1 MGLFGD
7 SSCNSWAFFGKQG
20 AGKTLGMIDLAI
32 KLAVKR
38 RRGIVSNLRLDPQG
52 FYNYGKKYRLPWL
65 CRIAAE
71 GQIVSLPTDSDMDL
85 LFRYPYSIVLFD
97 EAGALMFS
105 RNWQKSN
112 DSIIRS
118 GIQLRKNYC
127 NLIWTAQYHDQCD
140 KFLRSTVE
148 RCVWS
153 EGTSFFNWRTQKDIL
168 IWRSNRHFEA
178 REFWA
183 WVDNDELRSKH
194 VKTALKSLQHDHGSV
209 TQRHRDLFNC
219 FDSHGLVGSV
229 IDKHLQPIICNY
241 HYRCDLPKNY
251 YQSKIHEPYD
261 DPLLNLRFAYKEISL
276 TKQLNYFSNH
286 PDGFYAA
293 PIVPKRIAIA
303 CHLKGFFETDRPLP
317 IYSKKESSRYQQ
329 PAKTKYKSNG
339 NGSKNSNGKVEIDP
353 RIKNLL

>member
-7 SSCNSWAFFGKQG
+7 SSCNSWAYFGKQG

-38 RRGIVSNLRLDPQG
+38 RRGIVSNLRLNPQG
-52 FYNYGKKYRLPWL
+52 FYDYGRKYKLPWL
-65 CRIAAE
+65 QRIATE
-71 GQIVSLPTDSDMDL
+71 GQIISLPTDSEMDL
-85 LFRYPYSIVLFD
+85 LFRYPYSIVVFD

-112 DSIIRS
+112 DSIIKS

-127 NLIWTAQYHDQCD
+127 NLIWTAQYADQAD

-153 EGTSFFNWRTQKDIL
+153 EGVSFFNWQSQKDIL

-194 VKTALKSLQHDHGSV
+194 VKTALKSLQHDSGMV
-209 TQRHRDLFNC
+209 TQRHKDLFNC
-219 FDSHGLVGSV
+219 FDSHGLVGSTS
-229 IDKHLQPIICNY
+229 DANLQPIITNY
-241 HYRCDLPKNY
+241 LYRCDLPKSY
-251 YQSKIHEPYD
+251 YQSKIHQPYD
-261 DPLLNLRFAYKEISL
+261 DPILNLRFNYKLIPLEQEL
-276 TKQLNYFSNH
+276 KYYSNH
-286 PDGFYAA
+286 PDGFFA
-293 PIVPKRIAIA
+293 PPIIPSRIATA
-303 CHLKGFFETDRPLP
+303 CHLKGYFEIDKPLP
-317 IYSKKESSRYQQ
+317 IYHKQQNQKYQQ
-329 PAKTKYKSNG
+329 PSSAKTTHYQNSN
-339 NGSKNSNGKVEIDP
+339 NSNGKVRTIDP
-353 RIKNLL
+353 RIQSLL

>member
-38 RRGIVSNLRLDPQG
+38 RRGIVSNLRLNPEG
-52 FYNYGKKYRLPWL
+52 FYQYGLRYNLPWL
-65 CRIAAE
+65 CRIAKE
-71 GQIVSLPTDSDMDL
+71 GQIISLPTDADMDL

-127 NLIWTAQYHDQCD
+127 NLIWTAQYADQAD

-153 EGTSFFNWRTQKDIL
+153 EGLSFFNWRTQKDIL
-168 IWRSNRHFEA
+168 VWRSNRHFEA

-194 VKTALKSLQHDHGSV
+194 IKTALKSLQHDSGRV
-209 TQRHRDLFNC
+209 TQRHKDLFNC

-229 IDKHLQPIICNY
+229 ISQHLQPIVTNY
-241 HYRCDLPKNY
+241 YYRCDLPKSY
-251 YQSKIHEPYD
+251 YQSKIHTPYD
-261 DPLLNLRFAYKEISL
+261 DPILNLRFNFKEIPLEKELQYYSD
-276 TKQLNYFSNH
+276 H
-286 PDGFYAA
+286 PDGFFA
-293 PIVPKRIAIA
+293 PPLIPSRIATT
-303 CHLKGFFETDRPLP
+303 CHLKGFFEIDKPLP
-317 IYSKKESSRYQQ
+317 IYEKEKSAKFQQ
-329 PAKTKYKSNG
+329 PPKNPKSNS
-339 NGSKNSNGKVEIDP
+339 NENSNGRVKIDP
-353 RIKNLL
+353 RIRELLR